1 MRNHEGVSA
10 TQRRRRL
17 AGALALAA
25 LGAGAALPALAQAQ
39 AGSQPRQA
47 SANPPAPGVAACVSI
62 EIDAVRL
69 ACYDDAAGRVVPS
82 TQQADAAAEAAQ
94 AAAEA
99 ARALREA
106 AAPRPAPSERAQ
118 ARTRR
123 GAATLFRRDAQ
134 GTRGAAAEPPLDPE
148 TQAAIANAGKGSL
161 LDTRWEIAR
170 DSKLGIFNF
179 RAYKPVYLLPVF
191 WSSSPNAHP
200 FSPTRGSATD
210 TDSLDALE
218 AKFQISFKTKAVEN
232 LFGDNGDIWMAYTQS
247 SRWQVYNS
255 EASRPF
261 RETDYEPEVML
272 AFRTGYE
279 LLGWKGRLAAV
290 GINHQSNGR
299 SDPLSRSWNRVVF
312 NFGFDREGWAL
323 NLRPW
328 IRIPERG
335 HGDDNP
341 DIADYMGRGD
351 ATLVRTFG
359 NGQQLS
365 LMLRHSLR
373 SGDRAHGAVQFD
385 WAFPLHDTFRGH
397 LQVFDGYG
405 ESMIDYNHRSTY
417 VGLGISLMEW
427 Y

>member
-1 MRNHEGVSA
+1 MRSHDRV
-10 TQRRRRL
+10 TQR
-17 AGALALAA
+17 GAPLPLALAFA
-25 LGAGAALPALAQAQ
+25 LATAGACVPGDAFAQQAPVPAPATP
-39 AGSQPRQA
+39 GA
-47 SANPPAPGVAACVSI
+47 SACVAI
-62 EIDAVRL
+62 EIDAARL
-69 ACYDDAAGRVVPS
+69 ACYDAAAGRAAPS
-82 TQQADAAAEAAQ
+82 TRQADAAAEAAQ

-99 ARALREA
+99 ARAEREA
-106 AAPRPAPSERAQ
+106 SEPRPPATDRAQ
-118 ARTRR
+118 ARRQR
-123 GAATLFRRDAQ
+123 GNASLFRRDAP
-134 GTRGAAAEPPLDPE
+134 GASHEAEPLDAE
-148 TQAAIANAGKGSL
+148 AQAAIANAGKGSL
-161 LDTRWEIAR
+161 LDTRWELAR

-179 RAYKPVYLLPVF
+179 RAYKPVYLFPVF
-191 WSSSPNAHP
+191 WSSSTNPHP
-200 FSPTRGSATD
+200 FSPSRGTATD
-210 TDSLDALE
+210 VDSLNSLE

-247 SRWQVYNS
+247 SRWQVYNGA
-255 EASRPF
+255 ASRPF

-272 AFRTGYE
+272 AFRTGYG

-312 NFGFDREGWAL
+312 NFGFDRERWAL

-335 HGDDNP
+335 NGDDNP
-341 DIADYMGRGD
+341 DISDYMGRGD
-351 ATLVRTFG
+351 ATLVRTFA
-359 NGQQLS
+359 NGQQMS
-365 LMLRHSLR
+365 LALRHSLR
-373 SGDRAHGAVQFD
+373 GGDRAHGAVQFD

-405 ESMIDYNHRSTY
+405 ESLIDYNHRSTY